1 MPFYCSEKF
10 RMNGNNTRLDVWL
23 IYKCEK
29 CDTTLKLT
37 IKRGI
42 KPHDIPREMFD
53 AFTHNDAAYA
63 WRYAF
68 DRGFLKSN
76 ACEADY
82 KNIPYRVEG
91 CDLTDAT
98 YPLTVQVVSDFHFGL
113 KLSSLLAG
121 VLGISIN
128 ALRKML
134 DAGYIKTIPPYDITK
149 RRIYDDLS
157 LVIVDFHQAR

>member
-1 MPFYCSEKF
+1 MPFYCSDKF

-53 AFTHNDAAYA
+53 AFTHNDAEYA
-63 WRYAF
+63 WKYAF

-76 ACEADY
+76 ACTADY
-82 KNIPYRVEG
+82 ANVEYRVEG
-91 CDLTDAT
+91 CDLTGAM
-98 YPLTVQVVSDFHFGL
+98 YPLTVHVTADYHFGL
-113 KLSSLLAG
+113 KLTTLLAG

-128 ALRKML
+128 ALRKMV
-134 DAGYIKTIPPYDITK
+134 DVGYIETVPPCEITK
-149 RRIYDDLS
+149 RRIYDDFV
-157 LVIVDFHQAR
+157 LVILRLRVF